1 MEKEN
6 QKSTIGD
13 NKKKFKKLY
22 ILKKNKDVSD
32 LIKVKDSFL
41 DPKQY
46 FKKQKSMIIGDLHSK
61 TTLDQVQKTKSL
73 SISHSLYASPVNN
86 ITRKNEQ
93 KFKNKFL
100 HKSKSLTLK
109 IDSKNKT
116 KKQSKY
122 IRNYSSKNNYDDT
135 KKNTSYAYLN
145 NLENSNSKSDFRVHY
160 QIKSLGDILNILR
173 KYKNLEEENKSKRES
188 IVFGN
193 KNISSEIIKEIG
205 KNLSGQEKILFW
217 KKKAKDFSDSFSKN
231 ISKKIKRKENDL
243 LYNKIEEYRLKQQ
256 FLDIIEKT
264 KSIRDK
270 FGDNY
275 WVADLRRPKI
285 QKEIRFLYS
294 NTNKNNKPPDLLIDY
309 GDKDIEFI
317 SDPLSQNNSK
327 YINFLKNIN
336 NYRKIHK
343 FKFPN
348 VENVAQIGIVE
359 GKHLL
364 SQELNVIKENK
375 NNRKYKLYKDPLES
389 NKNNMKDIICK
400 ESFDVKYRIQKNR
413 SYTNEE
419 NKIQNFNISNK
430 NKRKELYR
438 CKSAIG
444 GFKKNNNNKNNRDK
458 VNNLKDAF
466 KLLNKENKERE
477 SSIKIIPYK

>member
-1 MEKEN
+1 ME
-6 QKSTIGD
+6 
-13 NKKKFKKLY
+13 
-22 ILKKNKDVSD
+22 
-32 LIKVKDSFL
+32 
-41 DPKQY
+41 
-46 FKKQKSMIIGDLHSK
+46 
-61 TTLDQVQKTKSL
+61 
-73 SISHSLYASPVNN
+73 
-86 ITRKNEQ
+86 
-93 KFKNKFL
+93 
-100 HKSKSLTLK
+100 
-109 IDSKNKT
+109 
-116 KKQSKY
+116 
-122 IRNYSSKNNYDDT
+122 
-135 KKNTSYAYLN
+135 
-145 NLENSNSKSDFRVHY
+145 
-160 QIKSLGDILNILR
+160 
-173 KYKNLEEENKSKRES
+173 
-188 IVFGN
+188 
-193 KNISSEIIKEIG
+193 
-205 KNLSGQEKILFW
+205 
-217 KKKAKDFSDSFSKN
+217 KKAKDFSDSFSKN

-243 LYNKIEEYRLKQQ
+243 LYNKIEEYLLKQQ

-294 NTNKNNKPPDLLIDY
+294 NTNNNNKPPDLLIDY

-389 NKNNMKDIICK
+389 NKNNMKDIMCK

-419 NKIQNFNISNK
+419 NKIQNFNIINK